1 MATFAVMV
9 ARYNLMTN
17 FYNEPGQTYKPGQTY
32 NEPGQT
38 GAGPCQ
44 SFWFKIQTQKDRNLV
59 TNTSGRAFHCLGL
72 MGHMNICLS

>member
-1 MATFAVMV
+1 MV

-17 FYNEPGQTYKPGQTY
+17 FYNEPGQTYKPGKLTT
-32 NEPGQT
+32 NRDKL
-38 GAGPCQ
+38 GPARANL
-44 SFWFKIQTQKDRNLV
+44 FWFKIQTQKDRNLV